1 MNNNLNLRTM
11 IETALLSAI
20 AAVIL
25 MLTNIPLISFL
36 AILATVAMTVLTARR
51 GIYAGIMGTVIIS
64 GVLALTIN
72 PESAVLLVGMFCIPG
87 LGAGY
92 MIHKQKA
99 ATKTIIVS
107 AGLFILG
114 MSLMIYLTFALTG
127 INLSE
132 IITQGFQQGADMMQQ
147 RGAELKLA
155 QEDISIQLDMIKA
168 MKDFVLKTMPAM
180 FVMAGMIMAVL
191 NFFISRP
198 ILKRTGTDVVKMSKF
213 RDFKLPSSILP
224 GILLIVVLTFAA
236 DYFKYVDSDII
247 FINLVVIFSYVFAFQ
262 GASTLAFLTT
272 ARGGNVEKRA
282 VLVVFATILFV
293 IFFGLQVLSLL
304 GLMDTAIDIRKFY
317 QNRKG

>member
-1 MNNNLNLRTM
+1 MNNNLNLRSM

-20 AAVIL
+20 AAVIIL
-25 MLTNIPLISFL
+25 LTNIPFL
-36 AILATVAMTVLTARR
+36 AFMFIVGAVPLTVLTARR
-51 GIYAGIMGTVIIS
+51 GLYAGIAGVVITGAVLSMFS
-64 GVLALTIN
+64 GPVLAVT
-72 PESAVLLVGMFCIPG
+72 EVGMFCVPG
-87 LGAGY
+87 IAAGY
-92 MIHKQKA
+92 MIHKQKTSA
-99 ATKTIIVS
+99 KTIFIS
-107 AGLFILG
+107 ALFFTLG
-114 MSLMIYLTFALTG
+114 MSLTIYMGFALSG

-132 IITQGFQQGADMMQQ
+132 MIIQGFQQVSDMMQQ
-147 RGAELKLA
+147 RGSELKLS
-155 QEDISIQLDMIKA
+155 QEDINIQMDMIKV

-180 FVMAGMIMAVL
+180 FISAGMLMSVL

-224 GILLIVVLTFAA
+224 GILLIVVMTFAA

-272 ARGGNVEKRA
+272 ERGGNVEKRA

-293 IFFGLQVLSLL
+293 MFFGLQVLSLL

>member
-1 MNNNLNLRTM
+1 MNNNLNLRSM

-20 AAVIL
+20 AAVML

-36 AILATVAMTVLTARR
+36 AIFAAVVMTILVARR
-51 GIYAGIMGTVIIS
+51 GLYFGVMGTLIVS
-64 GVLALTIN
+64 GVLSGMLGVET
-72 PESAVLLVGMFCIPG
+72 AVLLVSMFCVPG
-87 LGAGY
+87 IGAGY
-92 MIHKQKA
+92 MIQKQKA
-99 ATKTIIVS
+99 ATKTIVVS
-107 AGLFILG
+107 AILFTLG
-114 MSLMIYLTFALTG
+114 MSLMLYLSFALAG
-127 INLSE
+127 INLSDL
-132 IITQGFQQGADMMQQ
+132 ITEGFQQVSDMMQQ
-147 RGAELKLA
+147 RGSELKLS
-155 QEDISIQLDMIKA
+155 QEDINIQMDMIKA
-168 MKDFVLKTMPAM
+168 MKEFVLNTTPAM
-180 FVMAGMIMAVL
+180 FLMAGVIMSVL

-224 GILLIVVLTFAA
+224 GILLIVVMTFAA

-272 ARGGNVEKRA
+272 ERGGNVEKRA

-293 IFFGLQVLSLL
+293 MFFGLQVLSLL